1 MPDRGA
7 QRKAN
12 FFKGTMRDPAR
23 PGQLT
28 IPTEMPTD
36 RQHVPPVTGE
46 PISDRDKLELIERH
60 ITAFEATLPPGQLS
74 PGDKTNI
81 RSKAM
86 LGGSSPSAVMVSVMQ
101 AAAVAKPSLQQ
112 PAVNY
117 YSSAA
122 GVDAATAE
130 RVLGAGA
137 KLGAGGYLGEAFA
150 RGSFRDRGMF
160 EGSSDSGQGGLS
172 GLAVAN
178 FGVSNGAVSGMTQQL
193 YRDHFQ
199 PIYGANQ
206 QGQFTATRVANILG
220 NNEGLSGAALVRR
233 TKEVGHDTRDRLGLD
248 TNIFAPKVANIGKKY
263 SDPIIEHKGL
273 LDQALIEQQR
283 GNQAASDA
291 LMRKYYEESRTLQE
305 RARVEDPSKANDVS
319 AVIKGAFAAVV
330 ERGLKP
336 TEVQASMLKF
346 EGNRNDPI
354 AVAQHDAMLR
364 RTEETPQGRI
374 AVAAYRADEAKAAQ
388 VEAREVATN
397 QATLAARAAGA
408 SDLDNLAGQAPAAS
422 GGTTAQRSDTQNSAQ
437 PVQTASAAPQAITPA
452 PAVASPS
459 PPAAEAK
466 KEETKKIAAAPSGRA
481 AGPV

>member
-28 IPTEMPTD
+28 IPTDMPTD

-74 PGDKTNI
+74 PGDKANI

-101 AAAVAKPSLQQ
+101 AAAVVKPSLQQ

-122 GVDAATAE
+122 GVDVATAE
-130 RVLGAGA
+130 GALGAGT
-137 KLGAGGYLGEAFA
+137 KLGAGGYLGGPFA

-220 NNEGLSGAALVRR
+220 NNEGLEWRC
-233 TKEVGHDTRDRLGLD
+233 
-248 TNIFAPKVANIGKKY
+248 P
-263 SDPIIEHKGL
+263 
-273 LDQALIEQQR
+273 
-283 GNQAASDA
+283 
-291 LMRKYYEESRTLQE
+291 
-305 RARVEDPSKANDVS
+305 RAQN
-319 AVIKGAFAAVV
+319 
-330 ERGLKP
+330 
-336 TEVQASMLKF
+336 
-346 EGNRNDPI
+346 
-354 AVAQHDAMLR
+354 
-364 RTEETPQGRI
+364 
-374 AVAAYRADEAKAAQ
+374 
-388 VEAREVATN
+388 
-397 QATLAARAAGA
+397 
-408 SDLDNLAGQAPAAS
+408 
-422 GGTTAQRSDTQNSAQ
+422 QRSRSRYA
-437 PVQTASAAPQAITPA
+437 
-452 PAVASPS
+452 
-459 PPAAEAK
+459 
-466 KEETKKIAAAPSGRA
+466 
-481 AGPV
+481 